1 MRQLLRPLGVPDNLN
16 FGLAYDIF
24 APVKDEPDHEKRRDM
39 WLSDCAKITIPT
51 DYALFFRAWHK
62 SFTDEGG
69 VSWTREARLDSRLL
83 VGHGNP
89 SGAEVGLTVHR
100 TWGVPMIP
108 GSALKGLAA
117 GYADA
122 VYGGETAEGEG
133 REKWRGVVRDGRRIV
148 RAPGEYHA
156 ALFGAPAVD
165 EREGEERQGLVI
177 FHDALYVPDSARGNK
192 PFERDVLTVHQKE
205 YYRSE
210 GSGEQWP
217 SDWDSP
223 NPVAF
228 LTVRPEVRLLL
239 ALSGPAGWR
248 SLAERLLTEALENW
262 GAGGKTSLAYGRMRL
277 V

>member
-1 MRQLLRPLGVPDNLN
+1 MRPVRQLLRPLGLPDN
-16 FGLAYDIF
+16 FGLAYDVF
-24 APVKDEPDHEKRRDM
+24 APVKDEPGYEGRRDT
-39 WLSDCAKITIPT
+39 WLSDCAGIAMPT
-51 DYALFFRAWHK
+51 DYAAFFAVWRK
-62 SFTDEGG
+62 SLAADGDL
-69 VSWTREARLDSRLL
+69 SWTKDVKLASRLL

-122 VYGGETAEGEG
+122 VYGGEAGEGEG

-165 EREGEERQGLVI
+165 EREGEDRQGLII
-177 FHDALYVPDSARGNK
+177 FHDALYVPDSALGNR
-192 PFERDVLTVHQKE
+192 PFERDVLTVHQRE
-205 YYRSE
+205 YYRNE
-210 GSGEQWP
+210 GSGEHWP

-228 LTVRPEVRLLL
+228 LTVRPGAHLLL
-239 ALSGPAGWR
+239 ALSGPAEWR
-248 SLAERLLTEALENW
+248 ALAARLLMEALENW
-262 GAGGKTSLAYGRMRL
+262 GAGGKTTLGYGRMS
-277 V
+277 